1 MTRIII
7 RESKNYDHFELTD
20 FNRNVE
26 KLHPLQKKK
35 KKHGWID
42 SHPARCKHN
51 GGDKLKIEAGHHRFA
66 VAKMLGL
73 PVKYVIVKDTA
84 TVHELEKSTNP
95 WTLRHYFDSYC
106 RQGKEDYLRLKKFS
120 IDSEINL
127 PLCASMLIGD
137 TAGSGNY
144 NEAIKNGTY
153 KIKTTS
159 HAERVADI
167 VRHCKE
173 SGVPFYKMNLFVV
186 ALSKILWV
194 PEFNVERFK
203 QKITVHHSIME
214 KKANLQQYLEMI
226 EDVYNR
232 QASKKIPLAFLAT
245 QLAKERSAAGIKR

>member
-1 MTRIII
+1 MTRIK
-7 RESKNYDHFELTD
+7 ESKNYDHFELTD
-20 FNRNVE
+20 FNRNVDRID
-26 KLHPLQKKK
+26 PLVESM

-42 SHPARCKHN
+42 AYPMKCSQN
-51 GGDKLKIEAGHHRFA
+51 GGDKLKIEAGHHRFKA
-66 VAKMLGL
+66 AQMLGI
-73 PVKYVIVKDTA
+73 PVKYVVCKDNA
-84 TVHELEKSTNP
+84 TIHELEKATNP

-106 RQGKEDYLRLKKFS
+106 RQGREDYLRLKKFS

-127 PLCASMLIGD
+127 PLCASMLIGE

-144 NEAIKNGTY
+144 NESIKNGTY
-153 KIKTTS
+153 KVKSTT
-159 HAERVADI
+159 HAESVADM

-194 PEFNVERFK
+194 PEFNIERFK
-203 QKITVHHSIME
+203 QKITAHHSIME
-214 KKANLQQYLEMI
+214 KKANLQLYLEMI

-232 QASKKIPLAFLAT
+232 QSSKKIPLALLAT